1 MKRNLKYW
9 SFFILGL
16 APLSVFSQ
24 VSFEAITD
32 AREIFEGNYIEVKF
46 TLKNASGKNFQLP
59 SLGDFDILSGPS
71 RSVSTTII
79 NGRRSQELSYT
90 YLFTPKRSGNL
101 IIGSATI
108 EANNQVLKTNPI
120 TVKVLESSDQVTDQ
134 GDAEYFVKAE
144 IEQKE
149 VFVGQQVKLQYKLYT
164 RINIDNINVLKES
177 EYPGFYVSELLKF
190 DSQVKREIIKG
201 SQYYTK
207 VLKQVALF
215 PQQAGL
221 LEIEPMQL
229 QLGIADDR
237 GRSPFGSFFYS
248 QPLKR
253 ISVATNK
260 VELTAKSLPKPFP
273 NDFIGA
279 VGNYKLIASVNKT
292 NPTTD
297 DLIVLKITIDG
308 TGDIK
313 RMTTPEFE
321 FPSEFE
327 IYPPKIME
335 DNSLEVNGNIY
346 GKKVI
351 EYLFLPKHP
360 GSFEINPSVSYFD
373 PLQGEYIQ
381 KKEGP
386 IVFEIKPG
394 INYQKSL
401 AEINIPDEA
410 SKNPNKL
417 ELKSIKTNIIAGRKG
432 SMVWGSPTFYTIAF
446 SPILVLLV
454 LVIYKFSALN
464 GKKESGFVLRQR
476 KARQMAEKRLSEA
489 QRHLNNGEGH
499 LFYRSIT
506 DTMLGYLADK
516 LGMTK
521 ISLNKEQIGG
531 KLLEMGLTKE
541 QIEIFIGILNTSE
554 RALYAG
560 LNQTEAMKSVYEN
573 TADII
578 AQIEIL
584 AKDYYRA

>member
-1 MKRNLKYW
+1 MKCKLKDLGI
-9 SFFILGL
+9 ILLGII
-16 APLSVFSQ
+16 PVMVFGQ
-24 VSFEAITD
+24 VSFEASTD
-32 AREIFEGNYIEVKF
+32 AREIFEGNYVEVRF
-46 TLKNASGKNFQLP
+46 TLKNANGKDFQLP
-59 SLGDFDILSGPS
+59 SLEDFDILSGPS

-90 YLFTPKRSGNL
+90 YLFSPKRSGNL
-101 IIGSATI
+101 VIGSATI
-108 EANNQVLKTNPI
+108 EADGQILRTKPI
-120 TVKVLESSDQVTDQ
+120 SIRVLESTEQTTDK
-134 GDAEYFVKAE
+134 GDAEYFIKAE

-149 VFVGQQVKLQYKLYT
+149 VYVGQQVKLQYKLYT

-177 EYPGFYVSELLKF
+177 EYPGFFVSELLKF
-190 DSQVKREIIKG
+190 DSQVKREIING
-201 SQYYTK
+201 QQYYTK

-215 PQQAGL
+215 PQQAGQ

-253 ISVATNK
+253 ISIATNK
-260 VELTAKSLPKPFP
+260 IVLTARSLPKT
-273 NDFIGA
+273 NADDFIGA
-279 VGNYKLIASVNKT
+279 VGNYKFKATVNKT

-313 RMTTPEFE
+313 RITTPEFD
-321 FPSEFE
+321 FPTEFE
-327 IYPPKIME
+327 VYPPKITE
-335 DNSLEVNGNIY
+335 DNSLEINGNIY

-360 GSFEINPSVSYFD
+360 GSFEINPSISYFD

-381 KKEGP
+381 KKDGP
-386 IVFEIKPG
+386 IVFDIKPG
-394 INYQKSL
+394 INYQRSL
-401 AEINIPDEA
+401 AEVNIPDEA
-410 SKNPNKL
+410 AKNIKKL
-417 ELKSIKTNIIAGRKG
+417 ELKPIKTDIQRTRQGLLT
-432 SMVWGSPTFYTIAF
+432 WGSTAFYTISF
-446 SPILVLLV
+446 SPLVALLILVV
-454 LVIYKFSALN
+454 YKFSTAN
-464 GKKESGFVLRQR
+464 TNKESGFVLRQR
-476 KARQMAEKRLSEA
+476 KARQIAEKRLSEA

-499 LFYRSIT
+499 LFYRAIT
-506 DTMLGYLADK
+506 DAMLGYLADK

-521 ISLNKEQIGG
+521 TSLNKEQIAD
-531 KLLEMGLTKE
+531 KLLGMGLTKE
-541 QIEIFIGILNTSE
+541 QVDIFLGILDTSE

>member
-1 MKRNLKYW
+1 MKRILKYMGII
-9 SFFILGL
+9 FLGII
-16 APLSVFSQ
+16 PNIVFGQ

-59 SLGDFDILSGPS
+59 SLDDFEILSGPS

-90 YLFTPKRSGNL
+90 YLFTPKRIGDL
-101 IIGSATI
+101 VLGSATI
-108 EANNQVLKTNPI
+108 EADNQVLKTRPI
-120 TVKVLESSDQVTDQ
+120 SVKVLKSSEQVASD

-144 IEQKE
+144 VAQKE

-190 DSQVKREIIKG
+190 DSQVKREIING
-201 SQYYTK
+201 MQYYTK

-215 PQQAGL
+215 PQQAGQL
-221 LEIEPMQL
+221 VVEPMQL
-229 QLGIADDR
+229 QLGIADER

-260 VELTAKSLPKPFP
+260 IEVTAKSLPSNIP
-273 NDFIGA
+273 NDFVGA
-279 VGNYKLIASVNKT
+279 VGSYKFKATVNQT
-292 NPTTD
+292 DLSTD
-297 DLIVLKITIDG
+297 DLIVLKVTIDG

-313 RMTTPEFE
+313 RITAPEFE

-327 IYPPKIME
+327 VYPPKITE
-335 DNSLEVNGNIY
+335 DNSLEINGNIY

-351 EYLFLPKHP
+351 EYLFLPRHP
-360 GSFEINPSVSYFD
+360 GSYEINPSISYFD
-373 PLQGEYIQ
+373 PSQGAYIQ
-381 KKEGP
+381 KKDGP
-386 IVFEIKPG
+386 IIFEIKPG

-401 AEINIPDEA
+401 AEISIPDDTE
-410 SKNPNKL
+410 NNKKKL
-417 ELKSIKTNIIAGRKG
+417 AIKPIKTNIQANREGIL
-432 SMVWGSPTFYTIAF
+432 VWGSPAFYLVGF
-446 SPILVLLV
+446 SPFLALL
-454 LVIYKFSALN
+454 LLIMYKFSAANASKEN
-464 GKKESGFVLRQR
+464 GAGLKKR

-489 QRHLNNGEGH
+489 KEHLKKGEGH
-499 LFYRSIT
+499 LFYKSIT
-506 DTMLGYLADK
+506 NAMLGYLADK

-521 ISLNKEQIGG
+521 MALNREQIGV
-531 KLLEMGLTKE
+531 KLLEMGLVKE
-541 QIEIFIGILNTSE
+541 QVNVFIGILNTSE
-554 RALYAG
+554 SALYAG
-560 LNQTEAMKSVYEN
+560 LNQTEAMKSVYDN